1 MAAEAPTLHMLCGK
15 IAAGKSTLAASL
27 ASAQDT
33 ILISEDDWLAALFAE
48 QMSTPYDYMRC
59 AAKLRAVLGPHIA
72 MLLNSGLSV
81 VLDFQANTVDSR
93 DWMKGILE
101 ATEAQHQLHVLDIPD
116 EVCLARLKERNAGGA
131 HPFEATEAQFRQ
143 IAKHFAPPSPDEG
156 FNVVWHSVSDG

>member
-1 MAAEAPTLHMLCGK
+1 MSDEIPPYYLDDQVGYLLRLVSQRHA
-15 IAAGKSTLAASL
+15 
-27 ASAQDT
+27 
-33 ILISEDDWLAALFAE
+33 LI
-48 QMSTPYDYMRC
+48 
-59 AAKLRAVLGPHIA
+59 
-72 MLLNSGLSV
+72 
-81 VLDFQANTVDSR
+81 FQANTVDSR